1 MTFVPGQNAPLQ
13 APVVTFRAESQTPFD
28 VSALVA
34 DANLRALT
42 SADFVFYNQ
51 PSTAGVQLDQS
62 GIRVELDRLHPD
74 AAAVLCIVSVDPAA
88 TAAGAFRT
96 AGLSATLS
104 DQSGSVLAEFAIPTA
119 GTETAVIC
127 WELYRKSGVWK
138 VRAVGQGYAGGL
150 AELISVHGVEV
161 DVTTLHMVQQAAGS
175 RNQDLRPALEG
186 GDLLG
191 DGL

>member
-74 AAAVLCIVSVDPAA
+74 AA
-88 TAAGAFRT
+88 
-96 AGLSATLS
+96 
-104 DQSGSVLAEFAIPTA
+104 
-119 GTETAVIC
+119 
-127 WELYRKSGVWK
+127 SGV
-138 VRAVGQGYAGGL
+138 VHRERGSGQRRPREPFARP
-150 AELISVHGVEV
+150 
-161 DVTTLHMVQQAAGS
+161 GS
-175 RNQDLRPALEG
+175 PPP
-186 GDLLG
+186 
-191 DGL
+191 